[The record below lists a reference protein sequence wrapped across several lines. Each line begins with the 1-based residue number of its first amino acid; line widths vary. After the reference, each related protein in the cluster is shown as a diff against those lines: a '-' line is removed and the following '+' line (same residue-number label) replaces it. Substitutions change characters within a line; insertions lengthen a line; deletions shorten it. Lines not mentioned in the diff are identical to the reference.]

1 MSILNGTE
9 HIINCWM
16 GLSQHG
22 YETKSACDRL
32 SRQFPQALC
41 GSELMMRI
49 YAQVEKNWCDRT
61 YHKDPSQENWRWKK
75 RRTRNSEKQDEVS
88 LERRIICATDDN
100 WTNQIPVSSG
110 LTSRYG
116 GRRAIDLGHRREK
129 ESYVFMELKLMKTGG
144 HCLFAALEIIQY
156 GILYVFAR
164 VHLLKNYQKNPLLR
178 SDSISLR
185 VLAPQ
190 KYYRHTKDELY
201 NFGGLE
207 KILSD
212 GIGGFASTFV
222 PGLKM
227 DFKFTVFP
235 EEVDWACTDKLLAA
249 LQGIKPLYEQQIT

>member
-1 MSILNGTE
+1 MGFPHVLQLARLDRIRQLSAGRQEVETVWLITSLSPEQADAARLLELARQYWSIENGT
-9 HIINCWM
+9 HYR
-16 GLSQHG
+16 LDV
-22 YETKSACDRL
+22 SAGEDRC
-32 SRQFPQALC
+32 RVRHP
-41 GSELMMRI
+41 
-49 YAQVEKNWCDRT
+49 V
-61 YHKDPSQENWRWKK
+61 
-75 RRTRNSEKQDEVS
+75 
-88 LERRIICATDDN
+88 AT
-100 WTNQIPVSSG
+100 TV
-110 LTSRYG
+110 L
-116 GRRAIDLGHRREK
+116 
-129 ESYVFMELKLMKTGG
+129 
-144 HCLFAALEIIQY
+144 
-156 GILYVFAR
+156 GILYVFTR

-212 GIGGFASTFV
+212 GIGGFASAFV

-235 EEVDWACTDKLLAA
+235 EEVDWACKDKLLAA